1 MKTKENIISWIEEK
15 NHPDESV
22 LLADG
27 LEDAFIGIAYQFNM
41 AIAIYDKQK
50 CIDIFVN
57 DGMSYEEA
65 NEYFD
70 FNVQGA
76 YVGEKTPAF
85 LDLY

>member
-1 MKTKENIISWIEEK
+1 MKTKEDIINWIEE
-15 NHPDESV
+15 NYPDESV

-27 LEDAFIGIAYQFNM
+27 LEDAFIGIAYQFNT